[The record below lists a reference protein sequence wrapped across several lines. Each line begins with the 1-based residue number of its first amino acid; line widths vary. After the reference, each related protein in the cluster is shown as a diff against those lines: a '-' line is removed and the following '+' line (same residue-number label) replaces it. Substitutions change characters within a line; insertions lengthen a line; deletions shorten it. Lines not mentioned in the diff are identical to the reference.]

1 MKKLLFIVAAMFAAV
16 SFSSC
21 DKDDDNKDDD
31 NGGGSD
37 FARPTDPNDV
47 CSYMDDLVFMK
58 YCYALFDFNEDGK
71 VSKTEANA
79 VTKIDL
85 TGADVKTL
93 TGIGY
98 FPNLEII
105 NCKYCDRLTSVD
117 LSHNLKITEIQEI
130 AFADCFNL
138 ESIILPN
145 SVTRIGIS
153 AFAGCRSL
161 TNITIPNSV
170 TTIEGSAF
178 YDCSSLTNITIPNR
192 VTRIGISVFNG
203 CSSLTNITIPNS
215 VTTIEDSAF
224 NGCSSLTN
232 ITIPNSVTF
241 IGDSAFDKCS
251 KLKEIYCTPTN
262 PPTLESNK
270 VFYSIVLYVPRESV
284 EAYKTADVW
293 KEYANQIVGYDF

>member
-37 FARPTDPNDV
+37 FARPALPDPNDV
-47 CSYMDDLVFMK
+47 CSCMDDLVFMQ
-58 YCYALFDFNEDGK
+58 YCYENFDVNKDGK

-85 TGADVKTL
+85 TNADVKTL
-93 TGIGY
+93 TGICY

-105 NCKYCDRLTSVD
+105 NCYRCRRLTSVD
-117 LSHNLKITEIQEI
+117 LSHNLKITVIQEK
-130 AFADCFNL
+130 AFYPCDDL
-138 ESIILPN
+138 KSIILPN
-145 SVTRIGIS
+145 SVTTIGRY

-170 TTIEGSAF
+170 TWIGGYAF
-178 YDCSSLTNITIPNR
+178 AGCTSLTDITIPNS
-192 VTRIGISVFNG
+192 VTTIGSSAFYNCI
-203 CSSLTNITIPNS
+203 SLTDITIPNS

-224 NGCSSLTN
+224 YYCSR
-232 ITIPNSVTF
+232 
-241 IGDSAFDKCS
+241 
-251 KLKEIYCTPTN
+251 LKEIYCTPTN
-262 PPTLESNK
+262 PPTLDGNTVFSFIASNA
-270 VFYSIVLYVPRESV
+270 VFYVPSASV
-284 EAYKTADVW
+284 NNYKTANVW
-293 KEYANQIVGYDF
+293 EKYADQIVGYDF